1 MVNHLPL
8 RRLPK
13 HGNAQLTDILIL
25 GAHINPA
32 VTLAF
37 ASVQRFPLWKVPIY
51 IISQMLGGIISAAF
65 VYAIYF
71 GMCGKYM

>member
-1 MVNHLPL
+1 MGAISNSTNILYPL
-8 RRLPK
+8 FSS
-13 HGNAQLTDILIL
+13 

-65 VYAIYF
+65 VYAIYH
-71 GMCGKYM
+71 GTYCNGPRKGRK